1 MMAYGENEAASRMEQ
16 LLGRPRNLALTGP
29 LMSIIVNLL
38 LIAVALAGLV
48 AAANGLRFGQ
58 TLVFGAMFWSIAHTV
73 HVRAKI
79 GGNSPPDERERA
91 LSTEAAAFG
100 GYLTAALVGIW
111 FMFLGVFADHGMWIP
126 QASREW
132 QALGWFVIGLMTQAT
147 NIATA
152 WNTPSYAADLMDED

>member
-1 MMAYGENEAASRMEQ
+1 MMAYGENEAARRMGQ

-58 TLVFGAMFWSIAHTV
+58 TLVFGAMIWSITHTI

-91 LSTEAAAFG
+91 VAAEAMAFG
-100 GYLTAALVGIW
+100 GFMAASLVSIW
-111 FMFLGVFADHGMWIP
+111 FLFLGVFADDGMWFP
-126 QASREW
+126 QESREW
-132 QALGWFVIGLMTQAT
+132 QALGFFVTGLTTQAT
-147 NIATA
+147 NIAAA
-152 WNTPSYAADLMDED
+152 WKTPAYSGVLMDEH